1 MRAKVKGP
9 SVATL
14 PPVAEPPADEWQ
26 EPPATTK
33 DCLARI
39 RTLRQRIDGH
49 VRFICALSKLE
60 GTSAEAKQKA
70 AAAFY
75 DRLRNLE
82 RALGRIQE
90 ELRLG

>member
-1 MRAKVKGP
+1 MRAKVKAS

-14 PPVAEPPADEWQ
+14 PAPEPAAEDWH

-39 RTLRQRIDGH
+39 RTLRQRIDDH
-49 VRFICALSKLE
+49 VRFICAVAKLE

-70 AAAFY
+70 ATAFY
-75 DRLRNLE
+75 DRLRTLE
-82 RALGRIQE
+82 QALGRIQE

>member
-1 MRAKVKGP
+1 MSAKVKAR
-9 SVATL
+9 SVATVA
-14 PPVAEPPADEWQ
+14 VAETPADDWH
-26 EPPATTK
+26 EPPATTR

-39 RTLRQRIDGH
+39 RTLRQRIDDQ
-49 VRFICALSKLE
+49 VRFICAVGKLE

-75 DRLRNLE
+75 DRLRHLE
-82 RALGRIQE
+82 QALGRIQE